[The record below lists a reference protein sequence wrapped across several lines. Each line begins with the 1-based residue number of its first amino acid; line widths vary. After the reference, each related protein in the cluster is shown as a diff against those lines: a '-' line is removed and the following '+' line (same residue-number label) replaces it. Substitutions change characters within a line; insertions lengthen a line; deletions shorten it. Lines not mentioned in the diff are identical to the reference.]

1 MWKVPTQ
8 PYKRNLKNLLINPKY
23 QLRYVFWLTSSGFA
37 LVALNGLI
45 AFSFIKENYLTLVD
59 LSPMTDEAKT
69 QLYAELRQ
77 LIFSLSAL
85 SILFMAVISVM
96 GVMLSHRT
104 AGPMYHFKRV
114 FDEIRSGNR
123 KQRVRLRPKDEFQDV
138 AKSFNDMMD
147 SLQNPS

>member
-1 MWKVPTQ
+1 MWSVPTQ
-8 PYKRNLKNLLINPKY
+8 PYQRNLKNLLINPRY

-37 LVALNGLI
+37 LVALNAVI
-45 AFSFIKENYLTLVD
+45 AYSFIKENYLTLVD

-77 LIFSLSAL
+77 LTLSLGGL
-85 SILFMAVISVM
+85 SILFMVIISVM
-96 GVMLSHRT
+96 GILLSHRT